1 MSWNEVIIMEN
12 FITVPKEA
20 EITDEFA
27 LEADKKKAYQI
38 FALSALFS
46 AALTVVMYFAANIQF

>member
-1 MSWNEVIIMEN
+1 MEN